1 MVQTTPLKA
10 LVLAGGRGTRLR
22 PLTYTLPKQLVPVAN
37 RPILHYVLD
46 QIAAMGIREVGVIL
60 SPETGDQ
67 IRASLE
73 ANPWH
78 FEFTYIVQPEPLGL
92 AHAVQ
97 TASPYLEGSPFLM
110 YLGDNLLEDS
120 LAGLADRFLTQGLDA
135 LLLVKEVED
144 PRKFGVVV
152 LDDQQRLVD
161 LVEKPKEPPSSLAL
175 VGVYFFS
182 PKILE
187 MVKGLTPS
195 WRGEYEITDAIR
207 RLLHHGGRIEV
218 VPLQGWW
225 LDTGKK
231 DDLLLANRRV
241 LETLRDQDIAGTLE
255 GRCVLDG
262 PVVIEPGSRLR
273 NARITGP
280 VVIGK
285 EAVLEESEIG
295 PFVSVGP
302 GCRIRSARIRGSV
315 LMEAV
320 TVEAASLHD
329 SLIGTRAV
337 IRGTGTSH
345 PQLKLL
351 VGDDIEIVLE

>member
-1 MVQTTPLKA
+1 MVPRATLKA

-46 QIAAMGIREVGVIL
+46 QIAAIGIQEVGVIL

-67 IRASLE
+67 IRQALE
-73 ANPWH
+73 PNPWRLT
-78 FEFTYIVQPEPLGL
+78 FTFILQPEPLGL
-92 AHAVQ
+92 AHAVK
-97 TASPYLEGSPFLM
+97 TAAEFLDDTPFLM
-110 YLGDNLLEDS
+110 YLGDNLLEDTLS
-120 LAGLADRFLTQGLDA
+120 GLAQQFLEHNLDA
-135 LLLVKEVED
+135 LLLAKEVED

-152 LDDQQRLVD
+152 LDEHRQLVD
-161 LVEKPKEPPSSLAL
+161 LVEKPQEPPSSLAL

-187 MVKGLTPS
+187 MVEGLEPS

-207 RLLHHGGRIEV
+207 RLLQHGGRIEV

-241 LETLRDQDIAGTLE
+241 LETLEGQDIAGTLE
-255 GRCVLDG
+255 GRSVIEG
-262 PVVIEPGSRLR
+262 PVRIAPESRLR
-273 NARITGP
+273 NVRIIGP
-280 VVIGK
+280 VVIG
-285 EAVLEESEIG
+285 EHADLEDAEIG
-295 PFVSVGP
+295 PFVSIGG
-302 GCRIRSARIRGSV
+302 GCRIRKAKIVGSV
-315 LMEAV
+315 LLDGV
-320 TVEAASLHD
+320 TVQAAQIHD
-329 SLIGTRAV
+329 SLIGNRAR
-337 IRGTGTSH
+337 IQGTGTDRPS
-345 PQLKLL
+345 LKLL